1 MLTDTPTSAKQRQ
14 SWSQVA
20 SLWETHM
27 VRSDRYPRFL
37 VCAAFLITFGVTRGV
52 THTFRRRQS
61 FLARKVHRGGGIQ
74 IGNLHVHHLVAG
86 ILLLLFT
93 GYIGTSEER
102 LRSRDRLALLYG
114 MGAALTLD
122 EFALWLRL
130 EDVYWARQGRDSID
144 AVVLAAAAFTV
155 AGLGQPFLR
164 AVLRELRHPLA
175 GEGMR

>member
-1 MLTDTPTSAKQRQ
+1 
-14 SWSQVA
+14 
-20 SLWETHM
+20 M

-37 VCAAFLITFGVTRGV
+37 VCAAFLVTFLVTRGV
-52 THTFRRRQS
+52 THATRRRQS
-61 FLARKVHRGGGIQ
+61 FLARRLHRGGGIQ

-93 GYIGTSEER
+93 GYLGTSEER
-102 LRSRDRLALLYG
+102 LSPRNRLALLYG

-130 EDVYWARQGRDSID
+130 EDVYWAREGRYSLD
-144 AVVLAAAAFTV
+144 AVVLAAAAFTA

-164 AVLRELRHPLA
+164 AVFREMTPGLSRIVPA
-175 GEGMR
+175 EPEGAA